1 MKTTLGS
8 EDTSA
13 SASLDFDHWARLAR
27 EQPLEFERQR
37 RALIRRTIAQADSG
51 SRDRLR
57 RLQWR
62 VDMERD
68 RSADPLASCIRIYRM
83 MWASF
88 AGERG
93 LVSALRTACGEATPS
108 QPLWSQGRVLSFDTT
123 LGKTRRRPRT
133 AS

>member
-1 MKTTLGS
+1 MKTTLTS

-27 EQPLEFERQR
+27 EQPVEFERQR
-37 RALIRRTIAQADSG
+37 RALIRRTIAQAGHG

-57 RLQWR
+57 CMQWR
-62 VDMERD
+62 IDMERD
-68 RSADPLASCIRIYRM
+68 RSADALASCVRIYRM

-93 LVSALRTACGEATPS
+93 LVSALQTACGASTPS
-108 QPLWSQGRVLSFDTT
+108 RPLWSRGRVLSFDNTS
-123 LGKTRRRPRT
+123 GKAQRRPRT
-133 AS
+133 AN